1 LDLKPEQELLH
12 STHTHQPIHKNG
24 NVAHNGQGTSKKV
37 AGKKDLLPT
46 VGWSQRQSNNDKAM
60 RCGGDRRSSTQEA
73 FP

>member
-12 STHTHQPIHKNG
+12 STHTHQAIHKNG

-37 AGKKDLLPT
+37 AGNKDLLPT
-46 VGWSQRQSNNDKAM
+46 VGWSQRQSNDKAM
-60 RCGGDRRSSTQEA
+60 LCGDRRSSTQEA